1 MKKQIASILTL
12 ALILCS
18 LTACQEG
25 GAEDLP
31 GAQDSVTDST
41 VSDND
46 NSSSDPE
53 SSSSDS
59 ESSTSDS
66 ESSTSDPESSSTNKG
81 DDSAPESSDS
91 TPDEPKEMGIYGET
105 EIPDIPCGNPDYEGK
120 ANYMDPDET
129 AKSLE
134 QCLDSIVFETHTYGE
149 YTISLIGERVRTD
162 KANFP
167 DSIYVEALS
176 VDVRRNGEKIGE
188 HKSYYTGSGMLTYL
202 SMGYTEFR
210 LFTDKI
216 GNYLDFYELDTPV
229 IAMRYYYKED
239 EGREVTKAVGF
250 ATIGEDEIYDSLWGT
265 CEKGTGIT
273 FNPDSI
279 ANDPASELAF
289 NAKDCGCA
297 VSRFAADKF
306 RIADGKTL
314 VDDEAGVKYTFDFSD
329 PYELEGVVYKTEWI
343 K

>member
-25 GAEDLP
+25 GAENLP
-31 GAQDSVTDST
+31 GAQGSVTGST

-53 SSSSDS
+53 SSS
-59 ESSTSDS
+59 
-66 ESSTSDPESSSTNKG
+66 TNKG
-81 DDSAPESSDS
+81 GDSTPESSDS
-91 TPDEPKEMGIYGET
+91 TPDEPKEIGIYGET
-105 EIPDIPCGNPDYEGK
+105 EIPDIPCGDPDYEGK
-120 ANYMDPDET
+120 ANYTDPDSET

-167 DSIYVEALS
+167 DSIYVENLR
-176 VDVRRNGEKIGE
+176 VDARRNGEKIDNKYE
-188 HKSYYTGSGMLTYL
+188 FYYTGSGMLTYL
-202 SMGYTEFR
+202 LMSNTEFR

-216 GNYLDFYELDTPV
+216 GNYLDFYELNTPV
-229 IAMRYYYKED
+229 IAMRYFYKED

-250 ATIGEDEIYDSLWGT
+250 ATIGEDEIHNPLWGT

-273 FNPDSI
+273 FNPDCDV
-279 ANDPASELAF
+279 NDPASQLAF
-289 NAKDCGCA
+289 NTEDCGCA
-297 VSRFAADKF
+297 VSIFAADKF